1 MLRAKDEPEL
11 HLRLS
16 AVRDRGRALGAIFQ
30 GAEEK
35 THLSFLRSL
44 SDRVTTD
51 SAVPIRLQKHGTGWV
66 VSGEGVSNRA
76 VDLDWAAFDAL
87 FLAEVH
93 GTTVELGE
101 GVPGDALEL
110 GRKLRERWNLR

>member
-1 MLRAKDEPEL
+1 MVAD
-11 HLRLS
+11 
-16 AVRDRGRALGAIFQ
+16 
-30 GAEEK
+30 
-35 THLSFLRSL
+35 
-44 SDRVTTD
+44 D
-51 SAVPIRLQKHGTGWV
+51 SAVPIKLQKHGMGWM

-101 GVPGDALEL
+101 GVPSDALEL
-110 GRKLRERWNLR
+110 GRQLRQRWNLRENGR